1 MYIEERLSPDLIIQK
16 ERKVRSDD
24 DNVETVVRRIVQLI
38 DKNEYKRRQAPPGVK
53 ITGLAFGRDRR
64 LPIASAWQH

>member
-16 ERKVRSDD
+16 ERNIGPGDD
-24 DNVETVVRRIVQLI
+24 IDTIVRRIVQLI
-38 DKNEYKRRQAPPGVK
+38 DNNEHKRRQAPPGVK

-64 LPIASAWQH
+64 LPIASGWQP